1 MKKLFLKIL
10 QYSQETAALESLFD
24 SEYYEIFKSTYFE
37 EHLWTAASE
46 NQTEKKSKIANKEFQ
61 LFIFWKNHEIKL

>member
-10 QYSQETAALESLFD
+10 QYSQETAVLESLFN

-46 NQTEKKSKIANKEFQ
+46 NQTEKNSKIANKEFQ